1 MSVRCSRYIRPAKI
15 TRPIVSSTNSSAPK
29 KLAAAPPPGSAHT
42 PSAISATM
50 PKLRAAFIASA
61 RGEELPVLGALRDRR
76 RRLHGRRTL
85 GGLRGEPVADP
96 EVRVD
101 VAPGGRGLLELLAQ
115 LAHEDVDGAVAARH
129 RVAPHPLV
137 DLLALEHAP
146 RGRRQQLDEL
156 ELAPGQLD
164 RLPVGEGLELVG
176 ADLDLARLRRRRLA
190 PRLC

>member
-85 GGLRGEPVADP
+85 GGLRGDPVADP

-137 DLLALEHAP
+137 DLLALEHP
-146 RGRRQQLDEL
+146 PLGGGQQLDEL
-156 ELAPGQLD
+156 ELPPRQLD
-164 RLPVGEGLELVG
+164 RAPGDERLELVG
-176 ADLDLARLRRRRLA
+176 PDLDLTGRHRAAVAARL
-190 PRLC
+190 